1 MDNGLLPSCSHKLS
15 DAVSDKLAGLRMD
28 STNPRRRVRAMKGA
42 ISPIRDA
49 WNVQGSAAPARTA
62 GHAIETVFVCG
73 LRASEWLVRLVGLER
88 PQWSF
93 GHAPVAK
100 SGVAPA
106 HPGVLPVSKSNPASR
121 ATSMLPTT
129 SHHPPGDAKGEAQG
143 DDPVSCTLHPSTLQ
157 NVIETLWHPHT
168 STIKEALET
177 EKVRNKFWPELLRPR
192 ILIVFPAAES
202 IPTVSDP
209 SIY

>member
-1 MDNGLLPSCSHKLS
+1 
-15 DAVSDKLAGLRMD
+15 
-28 STNPRRRVRAMKGA
+28 MKGA

-49 WNVQGSAAPARTA
+49 WHAKGYASHARTCIE
-62 GHAIETVFVCG
+62 AIETVFVCG
-73 LRASEWLVRLVGLER
+73 LRASEWLVRLDGLER

-93 GHAPVAK
+93 GHAPEAK

-106 HPGVLPVSKSNPASR
+106 HPGVLPVSESNPASR

-129 SHHPPGDAKGEAQG
+129 SRHPPGDAKGEAQG

-157 NVIETLWHPHT
+157 NVIETLWHPHA

-177 EKVRNKFWPELLRPR
+177 EKVRKKVLSELLRPR
-192 ILIVFPAAES
+192 ILIVFSASEEIPA
-202 IPTVSDP
+202 VSDP
-209 SIY
+209 SIIKEHRNGEK

>member
-1 MDNGLLPSCSHKLS
+1 
-15 DAVSDKLAGLRMD
+15 
-28 STNPRRRVRAMKGA
+28 MKVA
-42 ISPIRDA
+42 ILPIRDA

-73 LRASEWLVRLVGLER
+73 LRASEWLVRLDGLER

-143 DDPVSCTLHPSTLQ
+143 DDPISCTRHLSTVQIRLKLSGIRTPS
-157 NVIETLWHPHT
+157 I
-168 STIKEALET
+168 IKEALKT
-177 EKVRNKFWPELLRPR
+177 EKVRNKVWPERLRPR
-192 ILIVFPAAES
+192 MLIVFPASES
-202 IPTVSDP
+202 IPAP
-209 SIY
+209 LAPLLN